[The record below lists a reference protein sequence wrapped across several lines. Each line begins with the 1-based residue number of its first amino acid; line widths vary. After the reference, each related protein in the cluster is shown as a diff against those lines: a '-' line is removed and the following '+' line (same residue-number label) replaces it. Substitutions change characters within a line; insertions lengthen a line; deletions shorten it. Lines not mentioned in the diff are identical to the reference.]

1 MVVVLRLHLST
12 TACQLLASLSLWCTR
27 FSSVHTVIIMHL
39 ANSAITS
46 SGLSKFAVH
55 LDHQIQLATPGTT
68 GPELGFSSGVFNLL
82 DNFKPVIPQ
91 PPRKRKR
98 YNAAPNAQL
107 FKPKR
112 RRTLKSAPPPPA
124 WQHYEFISD
133 FNVPSSSSQ
142 SQETVPDEHTP
153 QDEQMSLSAAPH
165 TNAESSL
172 T

>member
-1 MVVVLRLHLST
+1 
-12 TACQLLASLSLWCTR
+12 
-27 FSSVHTVIIMHL
+27 MHL